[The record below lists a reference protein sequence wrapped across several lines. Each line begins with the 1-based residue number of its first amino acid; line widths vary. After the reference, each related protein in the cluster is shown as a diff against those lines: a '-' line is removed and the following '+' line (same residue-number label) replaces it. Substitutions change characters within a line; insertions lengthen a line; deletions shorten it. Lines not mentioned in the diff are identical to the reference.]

1 VIKEIALF
9 IASKT
14 SFVIGLTLQV
24 AHRTQDAPDRCS
36 VVLETAGGTV
46 YFDLPDRVDKMI
58 QIISR
63 AKNYMDAR
71 DDAQEIFAALHDGT
85 GGWTLTAVPPAVQDY
100 EALTITPLADPQYIG
115 QDEKKRFEFSC
126 NYNWRIQNL

>member
-63 AKNYMDAR
+63 AKNYMDASA
-71 DDAQEIFAALHDGT
+71 DAREIFAALHDGT

>member
-1 VIKEIALF
+1 MIKEIAAF

-14 SFVIGLTLQV
+14 SFIVGDTLQV
-24 AHRTQDAPDRCS
+24 AHRTQDSPDQCN
-36 VVLETAGGTV
+36 VVLESAGGTV

-63 AKNYMDAR
+63 AKTYMDAS
-71 DDAQEIFAALHDGT
+71 DDAQEIYAVLHDGT

-100 EALTITPLADPQYIG
+100 EAMTIEALADPQYIG
-115 QDEKKRFEFSC
+115 QDKKGRFEFST
-126 NYNWRIQNL
+126 NYIFRIKNL

>member
-1 VIKEIALF
+1 MIKEIALF

-14 SFVIGLTLQV
+14 SFVIGSTLQV